1 MQKLR
6 SQEALGHSLQTT
18 DHHHNDGDAD
28 VADAWWREQVT
39 FCSKHV
45 MVGTKEAS
53 GKHMT

>member
-6 SQEALGHSLQTT
+6 SQEALGRSLQTT